1 MKRARVDTVGPEL
14 ADYVV
19 VGSGSAGAIV
29 ARRLADT
36 GAAVTLIES
45 GRQRRGPLVTV
56 PGMSGAIH
64 AVTALQRLVTWP
76 AYSVPQ
82 RNMNGRRLPQSHGR
96 ILGGGSVI
104 NGMAFVRGNRQNYDS
119 WAADGA
125 KGWGFS

>member
-1 MKRARVDTVGPEL
+1 MKPAQMPTAATGEL

-56 PGMSGAIH
+56 PGLCGAIH
-64 AVTALQRLVTWP
+64 TITGPTAVDDLAGLQRP
-76 AYSVPQ
+76 ATTYEGPQVASVSQP
-82 RNMNGRRLPQSHGR
+82 GTG
-96 ILGGGSVI
+96 
-104 NGMAFVRGNRQNYDS
+104 
-119 WAADGA
+119 AAEA
-125 KGWGFS
+125 

>member
-1 MKRARVDTVGPEL
+1 MKRARVDSVGPEL

-19 VGSGSAGAIV
+19 VGSGSAGAIL

-82 RNMNGRRLPQSHGR
+82 RNMNGRRLP
-96 ILGGGSVI
+96 
-104 NGMAFVRGNRQNYDS
+104 
-119 WAADGA
+119 
-125 KGWGFS
+125 